1 MYVVNSNILFTC
13 MEFLRLLCDLQRSEG
28 NKNVLY
34 VFVCFLTF
42 TPVAPSLPGGP
53 SDPGLPW
60 RQTEQMS
67 EIWSWYGCI
76 IYIGGIWTSLQIY
89 FWVRWIQS
97 SFALFFSCMCFLPH
111 VQSRQQVQSIQEVQQ
126 GQEVHGHQ
134 KNQMLPVCQAHPEV
148 QIISVRLGT

>member
-1 MYVVNSNILFTC
+1 MFTC

-97 SFALFFSCMCFLPH
+97 SFALFLSCMCFFTSRPVSPAGPVNPGGPTGPGGPRSPEEPDAPCLPG
-111 VQSRQQVQSIQEVQQ
+111 S
-126 GQEVHGHQ
+126 
-134 KNQMLPVCQAHPEV
+134 PW
-148 QIISVRLGT
+148 GTNH